1 MVDLAPLPAPARRA
15 RYHHGRLREAM
26 IEAAVA
32 LVEEVGPEQVTVRE
46 AARRAG
52 VSSGAPFRHFPSRT
66 ALMTAVAEEAMRRFL
81 AEIAAALA
89 EAGEAPPL
97 VRFRALGV
105 AFLRWAARNPTHF
118 RVISDRSL
126 IDFEGSGVLREAN
139 AALQSAMA
147 ALLTSAREAG
157 ELIDGDLA
165 DLMLSARA
173 QVYGLARMAC
183 DGQLPQWGVTPAET
197 ETRLMAAMDLYVA
210 GLGKLA
216 NEMR

>member
-1 MVDLAPLPAPARRA
+1 MVDLAPPPAPVRRA
-15 RYHHGRLREAM
+15 RYHHGRLRAAM
-26 IEAAVA
+26 IEATVA
-32 LVEEVGPEQVTVRE
+32 LIEEVGPSQVTVRE

-89 EAGEAPPL
+89 EAGDAAPL

-105 AFLRWAARNPTHF
+105 AFLRWAVRNPTHF

-126 IDFEGSGVLREAN
+126 IDFEGSIVLREAN
-139 AALQSAMA
+139 AALQGAMT

-157 ELIDGDLA
+157 ELIDGDLP

-173 QVYGLARMAC
+173 QVYGLARMAS
-183 DGQLPQWGVTPAET
+183 DGQLPQWGVAADAAEA
-197 ETRLMAAMDLYVA
+197 RLTAAMDLYVQ
-210 GLGKLA
+210 GLQRG
-216 NEMR
+216 